1 MRYRLLAAIVALAV
15 LLPALA
21 TATVVIARDFKS
33 LTTDATTILVG
44 RVTALTSQWA
54 TDRQGI
60 DTFVSVA
67 VTRYL
72 KGNLGAQV
80 VFRVAGG
87 QIGYMRSVRVGA
99 PVFREGDEV
108 VLFLDANAAM
118 PRIVGFNQGVYRVMV
133 DRTSGTRMIAAPALI
148 GDVSTPTPIL
158 RGDPTRKPIP
168 LAEFEN
174 RVLKVL
180 QQDAA
185 DRQDRGA
192 RENDRRKR

>member
-1 MRYRLLAAIVALAV
+1 MRYKLLAALVALAA
-15 LLPALA
+15 LLPTIAA
-21 TATVVIARDFKS
+21 ATVVIGQDFKS
-33 LTTDATTILVG
+33 LATDARVILVG

-87 QIGYMRSVRVGA
+87 QIGYLRSVRVGA

-108 VLFLDANAAM
+108 VLFLDDN
-118 PRIVGFNQGVYRVMV
+118 
-133 DRTSGTRMIAAPALI
+133 
-148 GDVSTPTPIL
+148 
-158 RGDPTRKPIP
+158 
-168 LAEFEN
+168 
-174 RVLKVL
+174 
-180 QQDAA
+180 
-185 DRQDRGA
+185 
-192 RENDRRKR
+192 